1 LKRHHIFFFCW
12 LVHLIGAAQDF
23 QFSQFTENPALL
35 NPALT
40 GSKNPLRASVSFKEQ
55 SRGFNSN
62 FKTFGLSFE
71 TRLTQSEWKQVDKY
85 RTMTFREKSISR
97 LAVGLSIYSDQ
108 AGDAELG
115 TTLSNLSLAYFI
127 PLNSSQFLSFGFQA
141 SAVQK
146 KINNASLIFPNQY
159 NGETYDP
166 LIYSGENFTSLYYVY
181 ADFSTGFLWSYKHK
195 EERVGSGTQTKIN
208 FGLSVFHINKQNET
222 FLMNGNNLNRK
233 YVAHGE
239 LLFYP
244 NSKNI
249 ALNPSFVFQQ
259 QTLSH
264 QLIIGTMVKYFSAH
278 NSKYTGFLKR
288 SSIGFGCYYKSPGQ
302 LVAAMSLEK
311 KEQYCINISY
321 DAGILPIAGYSG
333 AARSLELLLRFTL
346 PHSFLY
352 QKKVKLSDD

>member
-1 LKRHHIFFFCW
+1 MKKYHIVVFCW
-12 LVHLIGAAQDF
+12 LVHLIVAAQDF

-97 LAVGLSIYSDQ
+97 LAVGLSIYSDK
-108 AGDAELG
+108 AGEAELG

-208 FGLSVFHINKQNET
+208 FGLSVFHLNTQNET
-222 FLMNGNNLNRK
+222 FLMNGNYLNRK

-333 AARSLELLLRFTL
+333 ATRSLELLLRFTL